1 MSGIKNNIAIVT
13 GGTGYLG
20 RKVVEKFSDKGFK
33 VYVPVNSLKK
43 FMEIFD
49 SSLDEK
55 SEFKLRRIFA
65 FECNA
70 LDENSVNEFVEKVG
84 GLEKGRID
92 VLVNTVGGFPAA
104 KNVGDFEL
112 KDFTGMFDINFTSA
126 FLFSKAVLKKMAP
139 NGYGRIISVGS
150 IASLDPLEG
159 RLAYNVSKSALV
171 VLMDTISKEYRKNNI
186 RANTVIPSVIDTP
199 SNREWGSE
207 EDVKNWV
214 KPEEIAD
221 VIFRMTGGSFD
232 SVRESVIK
240 ILGNY

>member
-1 MSGIKNNIAIVT
+1 MTNKIAVVT

-20 RKVVEKFSDKGFK
+20 RKVVEKFSGEGYK

-49 SSLDEK
+49 SSLEEN
-55 SEFKLRRIFA
+55 SEFKLRKIFA
-65 FECNA
+65 FDCDA
-70 LDENSVNEFVEKVG
+70 LNENSVNEFVEKVS

-92 VLVNTVGGFPAA
+92 VLVNTVGGFPGA
-104 KNVGDFEL
+104 KNVADFEL
-112 KDFTGMFDINFTSA
+112 KDFSNMFDINFTSA
-126 FLFSKAVLKKMAP
+126 FLFSKAVLKKMIP
-139 NGYGRIISVGS
+139 NEYGRIVSIGS

-171 VLMDTISKEYRKNNI
+171 VLMDTISKEYRKHNI

-199 SNREWGSE
+199 SNREWGSD
-207 EDVKNWV
+207 EDAKKWV

-240 ILGNY
+240 VLGNY